1 LLSNYSFITAIN
13 ISALQA
19 LLQQASVAVEN
30 EKDIRKGL
38 TRIEN
43 LLSNIHKEVANIY
56 ALLDSATP
64 AKKGQLTAAPTE
76 PAEVDTEAPY
86 GRKRDGTPRAKLGRS
101 KVAEVGA

>member
-1 LLSNYSFITAIN
+1 MAIN
-13 ISALQA
+13 INELQA
-19 LLQQASVAVEN
+19 LLQQASTAAEN

-43 LLSNIHKEVANIY
+43 LLSNIHKEVANVY

-64 AKKGQLTAAPTE
+64 AKKGRSTTAPTDT
-76 PAEVDTEAPY
+76 EVDPDAPY
-86 GRKRDGTPRAKLGRS
+86 GRKKDGTPRAKSGRS